1 MSQPRVD
8 IYNFPHKGIRNL
20 ISQVSFMAGN
30 TDYSNQH
37 ALDELKKKA
46 GELILILN
54 LHLHSEEED
63 LLPALEAKL
72 AGSTRDNLEEHELLE
87 KTVGQIS
94 DSLGKITVKASPIE
108 GVQWCSMLTGFQAKY
123 LDHMAMEES
132 EMNPLIWNHFTDEE
146 LMGIHGKIMSK
157 LAPEQIVLWFKYIV
171 PALNPM
177 ERTIILSGFKAN
189 APEEFFRQ
197 VLDVIREEMPASSF
211 ASMVASL

>member
-1 MSQPRVD
+1 
-8 IYNFPHKGIRNL
+8 
-20 ISQVSFMAGN
+20 MAGN

-37 ALDELKKKA
+37 ALDELKKKTA
-46 GELILILN
+46 ELILILN

-72 AGSTRDNLEEHELLE
+72 AGSTQDNVEEHERIE
-87 KTVGQIS
+87 KTVDQI
-94 DSLGKITVKASPIE
+94 DHFVNKLTVETSPAE
-108 GVQWCSMLTGFQAKY
+108 GTQFSSMLNGFQAKY

-132 EMNPLIWNHFTDEE
+132 KMNSLIWKHFTDEE
-146 LMGIHGKIMSK
+146 LMGIHGAIMSK
-157 LAPEQIVLWFKYIV
+157 LTPEQIVLWFKYIV

-189 APEEFFRQ
+189 APKEFVDQ